1 MYQKYL
7 DYAIKV
13 RRDIHMY
20 PETGYD
26 INRTIDY
33 IATELDKLGI
43 KYYKNIGI
51 SSMVAV
57 LEGTEKGPVIG
68 FRADVDALDIL
79 EMNDVDYKSKIEG
92 KMHGCGHDCHAGI
105 LLATLKYIVDE
116 KVSFKGTIKA
126 IFQAAEEGPTSGGAK
141 VCMDPIMDDVD
152 CFFAVHMSP
161 SYDIGQIKIKAGE
174 FNASCD
180 DFTIKMIGS
189 SGHAAY
195 PHLAIDPIQMANEV
209 YMLIQ
214 SMKARELKQVEKTVI
229 SVCMFNAG
237 TATNII
243 PDECTLRGTVRTYNK
258 ELKTLIKEKLENIA
272 KSVALMHN
280 ANYEFDYIDDCIPLI
295 NTEETCDFL
304 VDVIKETIGE
314 EYLVMDGE
322 YSMGVDDFAYYVDKS
337 KGAMFNLGCR
347 NIKEGK
353 TASLHNSCFN
363 PDENSF
369 LNGIKLYV
377 EIIKQYGKKF

>member
-1 MYQKYL
+1 
-7 DYAIKV
+7 
-13 RRDIHMY
+13 
-20 PETGYD
+20 
-26 INRTIDY
+26 
-33 IATELDKLGI
+33 
-43 KYYKNIGI
+43 
-51 SSMVAV
+51 MVAV
-57 LEGTEKGPVIG
+57 LEGTETGPVIG

-79 EMNDVDYKSKIEG
+79 EMNDVDYKSKYEG
-92 KMHGCGHDCHAGI
+92 KMHACGHDCHGAI
-105 LLATLKYIVDE
+105 LLATLKYIVEE
-116 KVSFKGTIKA
+116 KVPFKGTIKA

-141 VCMDPIMDDVD
+141 VCLDPIMDDVD
-152 CFFAVHMSP
+152 CFFALHMSP
-161 SYDIGQIKIKAGE
+161 SYDTGKIKVKAGE

-180 DFTIKMIGS
+180 DFCITMVGS

-195 PHLAIDPIQMANEV
+195 PHLAVDPIQMACEV

-243 PDECTLRGTVRTYNK
+243 PDECTLKGTVRTYSK
-258 ELKTLIKEKLENIA
+258 EMKTVIKDKLENIA
-272 KSVALMHN
+272 KSVAQMHN
-280 ANYEFDYIDDCIPLI
+280 GSYKFGYTDDCIPLI

-314 EYLVMDGE
+314 ENLVMDGE
-322 YSMGVDDFAYYVDKS
+322 YSMGVDDFAYYVDKA

-347 NIKEGK
+347 NVKEGK

-363 PDENSF
+363 PDEDSF
-369 LNGIKLYV
+369 MNGMKVYV
-377 EIIKQYGKKF
+377 EIIKQYGNKF